1 MLRRRRPLLR
11 AAAVGGGAYIAG
23 KHMANKANDQA
34 SYEAQQ
40 DQRIS
45 DLESQQA
52 PPDQQYQQAP
62 PQYQQAPPQ
71 YQQAPPPAAPA
82 AAPSVYDQLSQ
93 LATLHD
99 QGALTDDEFTAAKA
113 KLLGT

>member
-23 KHMANKANDQA
+23 KHMANKSNEQA
-34 SYEAQQ
+34 AYQDQQ

-45 DLESQQA
+45 DLEAQQQA

-62 PQYQQAPPQ
+62 PQYQQAPP
-71 YQQAPPPAAPA
+71 P

>member
-62 PQYQQAPPQ
+62 PQYQQAPP
-71 YQQAPPPAAPA
+71 PAAPA